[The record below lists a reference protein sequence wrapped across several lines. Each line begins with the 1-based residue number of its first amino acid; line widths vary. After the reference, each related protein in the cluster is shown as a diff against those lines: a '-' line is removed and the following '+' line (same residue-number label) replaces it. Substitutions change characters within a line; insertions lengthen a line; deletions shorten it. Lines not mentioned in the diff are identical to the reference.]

1 PCPLLGSTQNSRSR
15 RRHPPSPTPL
25 RRGTPKSGFE
35 SVQEMPT
42 NIGANRAAPAIA
54 RVELVVVAERVFTIA
69 PAQPHEPALDT
80 PEEVHETNLR
90 IFDDAAERTDALPAA
105 LVTPNALAEL
115 VLETAHV
122 GHVGTRRFERL
133 GSAPDALCEL
143 GQPLLDLALFVELL
157 SDDQIQRRNQRVD
170 FGNGEHRRTFREID
184 ASQRRRSQSTV
195 AAGGRSPA
203 SSMVRHSLQLS
214 GKRWV
219 SVQFS
224 HGLMARRA
232 ATRSSRSRS
241 SKRMR
246 SDTCC
251 ARDSSSSTSSRA
263 AERPEAFRCLT
274 SKRLRISSN
283 EKPACRSSLA

>member
-1 PCPLLGSTQNSRSR
+1 
-15 RRHPPSPTPL
+15 
-25 RRGTPKSGFE
+25 
-35 SVQEMPT
+35 
-42 NIGANRAAPAIA
+42 
-54 RVELVVVAERVFTIA
+54 
-69 PAQPHEPALDT
+69 
-80 PEEVHETNLR
+80 LR

-214 GKRWV
+214 GKLV
-219 SVQFS
+219 SAQFS
-224 HGLMARRA
+224 QGSMARRA
-232 ATRSSRSRS
+232 ATRSARSRSRR
-241 SKRMR
+241 RMR
-246 SDTCC
+246 SPTW
-251 ARDSSSSTSSRA
+251 RV
-263 AERPEAFRCLT
+263 
-274 SKRLRISSN
+274 
-283 EKPACRSSLA
+283 